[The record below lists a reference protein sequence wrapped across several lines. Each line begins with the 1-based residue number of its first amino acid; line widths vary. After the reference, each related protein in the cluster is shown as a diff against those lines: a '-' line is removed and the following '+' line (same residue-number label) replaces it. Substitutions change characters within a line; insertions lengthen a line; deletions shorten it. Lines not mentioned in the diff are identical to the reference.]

1 MHKWLDNFGLDATY
15 KCLLEI
21 FVMAKHTEGAKAL
34 CRVLKNRG
42 EISYSRCKHLHL
54 TNCPSPWLGVYST
67 SFQAFAG
74 GGGGE
79 VDVEGG
85 TFG

>member
-34 CRVLKNRG
+34 CRILKNRG
-42 EISYSRCKHLHL
+42 KISYSRCKHLQL
-54 TNCPSPWLGVYST
+54 V
-67 SFQAFAG
+67 
-74 GGGGE
+74 
-79 VDVEGG
+79 
-85 TFG
+85 